1 MHKLY
6 DDEVQI
12 ELEISDPTYVLLHAP
27 NTINESTLGV
37 DTLEMIRKT
46 VNEWVEEEQR

>member
-1 MHKLY
+1 MHNHY
-6 DDEVQI
+6 GEEIQT
-12 ELEISDPTYVLLHAP
+12 ELEINDPTYVLLHAP

-46 VNEWVEEEQR
+46 INAWVDEEQR